1 MKELNI
7 SFQQSDGNHPSNLYD
22 MQLRRKNRMNG
33 IFWSDFTEYISFW
46 LSHQFAKTVLTITLA
61 FANSAI
67 WNIWVFTIYVGGS
80 IYFVKAFLIIAKIAV
95 LLNHCKGIC
104 LNNYEFK
111 DVWCETKT
119 VLCLSLKMLKLKII
133 GKSTTYFS

>member
-1 MKELNI
+1 MVIIQATFMNV
-7 SFQQSDGNHPSNLYD
+7 
-22 MQLRRKNRMNG
+22 QLRRKNRMNG
-33 IFWSDFTEYISFW
+33 IFWSDFAEYISFW

>member
-1 MKELNI
+1 M
-7 SFQQSDGNHPSNLYD
+7 
-22 MQLRRKNRMNG
+22 
-33 IFWSDFTEYISFW
+33 
-46 LSHQFAKTVLTITLA
+46 LA
-61 FANSAI
+61 FVNSAI

-80 IYFVKAFLIIAKIAV
+80 IYFVKAFLIIEKIAE
-95 LLNHCKGIC
+95 LLNNFKGIC